1 MIYNDINYMVQMA
14 IRKWMNFTFGH
25 EKQIRTQEKEKSGSV
40 LMCEHIEGV
49 NTNIYNIFF

>member
-1 MIYNDINYMVQMA
+1 MVQMA

-40 LMCEHIEGV
+40 LMRGHIEGV
-49 NTNIYNIFF
+49 NTIYTSNIFF

>member
-1 MIYNDINYMVQMA
+1 MVQMA

-40 LMCEHIEGV
+40 LMCEHNRCYEVLYFI
-49 NTNIYNIFF
+49 